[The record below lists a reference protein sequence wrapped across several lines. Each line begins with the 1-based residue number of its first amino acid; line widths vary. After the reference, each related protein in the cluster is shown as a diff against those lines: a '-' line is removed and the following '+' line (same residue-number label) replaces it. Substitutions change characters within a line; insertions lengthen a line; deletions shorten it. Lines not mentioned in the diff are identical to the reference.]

1 MLIAQI
7 TDTHV
12 IEEGLLLFGR
22 IDTNTMLECAV
33 RAILD
38 HRPAFDAVLVTGDLT
53 NDGTPAQIEA
63 FLRRLAPLS
72 MPVHVIPGNHDDR
85 DVLRAALGLHDM
97 PLAGRLCYAADI
109 GPVRLIALDSLNQ
122 GRHDGHLGQ
131 EQLDWLDR
139 TLAVSPDAPTLVM
152 IHHPPFTSGIRM
164 MDRSPLIDAEALA
177 RVIARHPQVERLLC
191 GHLHR
196 PTQRRFAG
204 TIAMTAPSVA
214 HQVSLDLDPDGA
226 LHWVKEPPAM
236 LIHRFDLPGGVIV
249 SHQAYIGDHG
259 PHRPFGGPNLSR
271 AEAADLAQ

>member
-22 IDTNTMLECAV
+22 IDTNTMLESAV
-33 RAILD
+33 RAILE

-53 NDGTPAQIEA
+53 NDGTPAQTQA
-63 FLRRLAPLS
+63 FLRRIAPLP
-72 MPVHVIPGNHDDR
+72 MPVHLIPGNHDDR
-85 DVLRAALGLHDM
+85 AALRAALGGNHL
-97 PLAGRLCYAADI
+97 PLNERLCYAADI

-139 TLAVSPDAPTLVM
+139 TLAEEPDRPTLVM
-152 IHHPPFTSGIRM
+152 MHHPPFTSGMRM
-164 MDRSPLIDAEALA
+164 MDRSPLIDADALA

-214 HQVSLDLDPDGA
+214 HQVSLDLDPEGA

-236 LIHRFDLPGGVIV
+236 LIHRFDAQGGGII

-259 PHRPFGGPNLSR
+259 AHRPFGGPNLSR
-271 AEAADLAQ
+271 AEAAHLAD